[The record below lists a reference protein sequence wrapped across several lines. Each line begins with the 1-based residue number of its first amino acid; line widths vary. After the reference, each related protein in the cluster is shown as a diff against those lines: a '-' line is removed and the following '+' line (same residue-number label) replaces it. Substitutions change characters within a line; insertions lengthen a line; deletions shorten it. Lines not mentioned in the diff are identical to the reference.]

1 VVDPPPG
8 DAAGMCLPPRRTD
21 GHHRADRH
29 RRAVALARDEAA
41 ALAAPA
47 LGTEHLLLGLVR
59 EERGSRRGVL
69 AGVDPDALRALLPR
83 PRWAGRRAGPSRRAV
98 AALASARRL
107 AHRRGEDDAGVEHL
121 LAAVLGDPDCAAVVA
136 LERLGIDVGDLWSR
150 AVAEL
155 DHDRVPRRLALR

>member
-1 VVDPPPG
+1 
-8 DAAGMCLPPRRTD
+8 MCLPPRRTD
-21 GHHRADRH
+21 GHHRAERH

-59 EERGSRRGVL
+59 EERASPRGVL

-83 PRWAGRRAGPSRRAV
+83 ARRASTRLQLGRRAV
-98 AALASARRL
+98 AALESARRL
-107 AHRRGEDDAGVEHL
+107 ANRRGEDDAGVEHL
-121 LAAVLGDPDCAAVVA
+121 LAAVLGDPDCAAVAA

-155 DHDRVPRRLALR
+155 DRDRVPRRLALR